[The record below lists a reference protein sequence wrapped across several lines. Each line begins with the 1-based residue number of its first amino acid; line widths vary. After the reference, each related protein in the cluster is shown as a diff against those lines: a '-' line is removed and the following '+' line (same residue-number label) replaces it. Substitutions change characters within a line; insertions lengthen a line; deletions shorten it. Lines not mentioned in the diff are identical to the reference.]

1 MRARG
6 SALALLTVSPS
17 TIYCLTVDCADPDR
31 LASFWCE
38 TLGYERFDTDLQA
51 EEVEIR
57 DRTGR
62 GGDLLFVPVPEGKS
76 AKNRLHLDL
85 TPPSTIREEVLRLEA
100 LGAAAGEEFEEAGW
114 RWTVM
119 RDPEGN
125 EFCVC
130 ARVDGS
136 LGALP

>member
-6 SALALLTVSPS
+6 GAPGLLTVSPS
-17 TIYCLTVDCADPDR
+17 RIYCLTVDCADPER

-38 TLGYERFDTDLQA
+38 ALGYERFETELQV
-51 EEVEIR
+51 EEIEIR
-57 DRTGR
+57 DPAGR
-62 GGDLLFVPVPEGKS
+62 GGDLLFVPVPEGK
-76 AKNRLHLDL
+76 AVKNRLHLDL
-85 TPPSTIREEVLRLEA
+85 IPPSTIGEEVKRLRG
-100 LGAAAGEEFEEAGW
+100 LGATSAESFEEAGW

-119 RDPEGN
+119 LDPEGN

-130 ARVDGS
+130 ARIDGS